1 MCCETCY
8 GIGSLAEMRRLSA
21 KQLLVE
27 AVRVVLRDEH
37 DRPTL
42 GGSGAASRTN
52 PAVHVIHSEAGW
64 RVETEGAERPHSV
77 HQTQAEAWAEARA
90 FAQSERVDAFLHG
103 LDGRI
108 REQSSFDTDT

>member
-1 MCCETCY
+1 
-8 GIGSLAEMRRLSA
+8 MRRLSA

-27 AVRVVLRDEH
+27 AVRVALRDQR
-37 DRPTL
+37 DRPTPF
-42 GGSGAASRTN
+42 GNGAAARTS
-52 PAVHVIHSEAGW
+52 PPVHVIHSEAGW

-90 FAQSERVDAFLHG
+90 FAQSEKVDAFLHG

-108 REQSSFDTDT
+108 REQSSSDTNT